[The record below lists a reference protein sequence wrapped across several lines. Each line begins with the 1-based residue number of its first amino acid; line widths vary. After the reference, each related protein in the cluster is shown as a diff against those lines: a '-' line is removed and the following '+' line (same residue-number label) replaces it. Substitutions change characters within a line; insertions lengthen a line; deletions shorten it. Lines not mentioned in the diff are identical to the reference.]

1 MQKQYRLRKR
11 SHEDLILDLLNARG
25 VEQEAQERFLQPDF
39 ERDSHD
45 PFLLPDMEK
54 AVERILRAKKD
65 GETVVVWSDY
75 DADGLPAGVM
85 LTQFLRDI
93 GLNVIH
99 HIPHRNNEGF
109 GLNKKGIEELSKQGV
124 KVMITADCG
133 TTDAEQIAF
142 ANELGIDTIVTDHH
156 MVPASA
162 EKTLSSAAGQQGD
175 ASESVFSAPLALI
188 NPKRLDSAYPFDGLC
203 GAGVAWKLVQGILKK
218 NRPEG
223 YADGREKWFL
233 DLVGIATLSDMVPLV
248 DENRMLAHFGLTVMR
263 RARRPGLSA
272 LLKLLKIKPQTLTED
287 DVGFMISPRIN
298 AASRMGNPLTAARL
312 LAAEGEEAASLARE
326 LQALNDERKTVVA
339 TTVKEANKRLAEAT
353 PSSVI
358 VMGSPNWRPGIL
370 GLVAS
375 SLVETHQKPVFLWGR
390 EEGLPRES
398 EGFLR
403 GSCRSDGVANVVDC
417 MRLAHEEDLFVDFGG
432 HHGAGGF
439 SLTQERVH
447 ELHTRLEQAYESLR
461 SEISAA
467 VEVQIDRELD
477 LAELPHALKGVQKL
491 APFGVGNTKPL
502 FILPNVTISN
512 IKLFGKTQ
520 NHLGL
525 TLVKNT
531 ARTEAIAF
539 FSTPE
544 SFKKPIAK
552 DMKADIVG
560 HVELDWRG
568 QPRVRIVDIL

>member
-1 MQKQYRLRKR
+1 
-11 SHEDLILDLLNARG
+11 
-25 VEQEAQERFLQPDF
+25 
-39 ERDSHD
+39 
-45 PFLLPDMEK
+45 MEK
-54 AVERILRAKKD
+54 AVERVLRAREQK
-65 GETVVVWSDY
+65 EIVVVWSDY

-109 GLNKKGIEELSKQGV
+109 GLNKKGIEDLSKQGV
-124 KVMITADCG
+124 KLMITADCG

-142 ANELGIDTIVTDHH
+142 ANEKGIDTIVTDHH
-156 MVPASA
+156 VAPPELPPAFA
-162 EKTLSSAAGQQGD
+162 
-175 ASESVFSAPLALI
+175 VI
-188 NPKRLDSAYPFDGLC
+188 NPKRLDSTYPFDGLC

-272 LLKLLKIKPQTLTED
+272 LLKLLKIKPATLTED

-312 LAAEGEEAASLARE
+312 LAAEGEEAVELARE

-339 TTVKEANKRLAEAT
+339 TTVKEANKRLAEQAV

-390 EEGLPRES
+390 EGGEELK
-398 EGFLR
+398 

-417 MRLAHEEDLFVDFGG
+417 MRLAHAEDLFVDFGG

-447 ELHTRLEQAYESLR
+447 ELHTRLERAYESLR

-467 VEVQIDRELD
+467 VEVQIDRELE
-477 LAELPHALKGVQKL
+477 LAELPHALKGVQRL
-491 APFGVGNTKPL
+491 APFGVGHIKPL

-525 TLVKNT
+525 TLVKDR
-531 ARTEAIAF
+531 ARTEGIAF
-539 FSTPE
+539 FSTAE
-544 SFKKPIAK
+544 SFQKPIVK

>member
-11 SHEDLILDLLNARG
+11 SHEELKTDLLHARG
-25 VEQEAQERFLQPDF
+25 IEKEEAQERFLTPDF

-54 AVERILRAKKD
+54 AVERILRARQQ
-65 GETVVVWSDY
+65 GEMVAVWSDY

-93 GLNVIH
+93 GLSVIH
-99 HIPHRNNEGF
+99 HIPHRNNDGF
-109 GLNKKGIEELSKQGV
+109 GLNKKGIEDLSKQGV

-156 MVPASA
+156 VAPPELPPAFA
-162 EKTLSSAAGQQGD
+162 
-175 ASESVFSAPLALI
+175 VI

-223 YADGREKWFL
+223 YTDGREKWFL

-272 LLKLLKIKPQTLTED
+272 LLKLLKIKPATLTED

-312 LAAEGEEAASLARE
+312 LAAGGEEADVLARE
-326 LQALNDERKTVVA
+326 LQALNDERKGVVA
-339 TTVKEANKRLAEAT
+339 ATVKEANKRLSEMT
-353 PSSVI
+353 PSTVI
-358 VMGSPNWRPGIL
+358 VLGNPNWRPGIL

-390 EEGLPRES
+390 EGGEELK
-398 EGFLR
+398 

-417 MRLAHEEDLFVDFGG
+417 MRLAHAEDLFVDFGG

-447 ELHTRLEQAYESLR
+447 ELHSRLEQAYESLR

-467 VEVQIDRELD
+467 VEVQIDRELE
-477 LAELPHALKGVQKL
+477 LAELPHALKAIQKL

-502 FILPNVTISN
+502 FIIPNVTVAN
-512 IKLFGKTQ
+512 VKLFGKTQ

-531 ARTEAIAF
+531 ARAEGIAF

-544 SFKKPIAK
+544 SFQKPINK

-568 QPRVRIVDIL
+568 QPRLRIVDIL